1 MNRLFAFLI
10 TSTLYWGAS
19 AIAATPF
26 STLQRDTIE
35 AHDEDYGEDE
45 VIDEDDLERG
55 VKTIRSTQAAPTAP
69 TTTVPTEGMVR
80 GEANNLNAWYTR
92 EYMRF
97 DTTKPNGPNPETTT
111 LQYIDRLRRLPTLIE
126 MPYNDIVRG
135 YLDQYTQKLRPS
147 VSFMLGAQNFY
158 NPIFEEALEAQGLPL
173 ELKYLPVVESSLD
186 PTAVSPAGAA
196 GLWQFMVPVAQH
208 YGLTVNSLVDERRD
222 PVLSSQ
228 AAARYLK
235 HLFAEFGD
243 WTLALAAY
251 NSGPTNVRKAIT
263 RAKGSRDYWKIY
275 PYLPKETRG
284 YVPAFIAANYVM
296 RFYCEHNIAP
306 MVSIAPIATDTVM
319 IDRDLSLE
327 QVAALCNLSTESLMA
342 MNPQYRTG
350 VVPGYSQ
357 ASSLRLPEKVIA
369 YFLELGDSVYN
380 YQADRFLAKRTM
392 VEAAERDNETNMRE
406 VETVAPV
413 VKTPVAP
420 RDFQTRRREE
430 RKSRTAPPSKET
442 AKTPKETATP
452 KAEEEKPTRV
462 SRRSKTEEEKNTRSS
477 RSKKEEEVETK
488 TSRKKRKTQDEV
500 EEPKSKRRKS
510 KRSKKSEPAEVSV
523 KKGQTLEEIAK
534 KNGTTVEKLRK
545 ANKIKGDMIKPG
557 EKLKLK

>member
-1 MNRLFAFLI
+1 M
-10 TSTLYWGAS
+10 S
-19 AIAATPF
+19 ATVAAPVY
-26 STLQRDTIE
+26 TLQRDTIDVNDAE
-35 AHDEDYGEDE
+35 EDDE

-55 VKTIRSTQAAPTAP
+55 VKTIRPAQAPPVAT

-80 GEANNLNAWYTR
+80 GETNNLNAWYTR

-222 PVLSSQ
+222 PILSSQ

-306 MVSIAPIATDTVM
+306 MVSTAPIATDTVM

-342 MNPQYRTG
+342 MNPQYRTA

-357 ASSLRLPEKVIA
+357 PSSLRLPEKVIA

-392 VEAAERDNETNMRE
+392 VEAAERDTEANMRE
-406 VETVAPV
+406 VETAAPV

-430 RKSRTAPPSKET
+430 RKSRTETTTKE
-442 AKTPKETATP
+442 TP
-452 KAEEEKPTRV
+452 KAKADEEKSTRASRKSKTEEEKT
-462 SRRSKTEEEKNTRSS
+462 SRSSRSKTEEEA
-477 RSKKEEEVETK
+477 ETK
-488 TSRKKRKTQDEV
+488 TSRKKRKSKDDADDT
-500 EEPKSKRRKS
+500 KSKKRKS
-510 KRSKKSEPAEVSV
+510 KPSKKSEPTEVSV

-534 KNGTTVEKLRK
+534 KNGTTVEKLKK